1 MTDKTLVER
10 VAREIQASQKTS
22 ETPAGQSKPSAPA
35 EAMAATINQ
44 VFALFR
50 LNYHTQYYAAS
61 PDDSQ
66 LKQVKKLWLD
76 ALSDFDPELILRG
89 AKSALENSEYLPT
102 LNRMLDACRA
112 QAADAGLPPAHAA
125 FVEACSARTPRSAQA
140 WSHPAV
146 YLAGRDTDWFFLSNN
161 PESVTWP
168 VFRDHYAGYVGRAL
182 RGEQF
187 EVPRPAAIPA
197 EATAERM
204 SKEAKLSALKQLR
217 EDAGL

>member
-50 LNYHTQYYAAS
+50 LNYHNQYYAAY

-112 QAADAGLPPAHAA
+112 QAADAGLPPAHDA
-125 FVEACSARTPRSAQA
+125 FVEACSARTPRSAQLLETL
-140 WSHPAV
+140 H
-146 YLAGRDTDWFFLSNN
+146 D
-161 PESVTWP
+161 
-168 VFRDHYAGYVGRAL
+168 YVGKTKQGAQSPKGRIC
-182 RGEQF
+182 RGHSRDSRVF
-187 EVPRPAAIPA
+187 SR
-197 EATAERM
+197 
-204 SKEAKLSALKQLR
+204 
-217 EDAGL
+217 GLG